1 MLQTWRAEI
10 MLDDLSSITA
20 AQTALIVV
28 NMANEHQQVAW
39 QRTRTNTPADK
50 KKKKMLDSSSVVIEL
65 YQTLNTFNACSN
77 ILQ

>member
-50 KKKKMLDSSSVVIEL
+50 KKKNVR
-65 YQTLNTFNACSN
+65 
-77 ILQ
+77 